1 MTSGSTP
8 AATKPRWGFIG
19 LLGAASGL
27 SAFGMASVVPIL
39 PSLERALGSDYA
51 SLQFVVSAY
60 LLGLG
65 LFQPVQGVLCDRF
78 GRRPVLL
85 CGFAVFAVASL
96 LASLAPSLALLVP
109 ARFLQAMGVSVATVV
124 SRAIV
129 RDSYAPEPA
138 AVAYAF
144 ITAVMGVSPVLAP
157 LAGGL
162 VVGAWG
168 WRAVFWMHAA
178 MAGCLLLLMFVLLRE
193 TRPAS
198 IRPMPVS
205 ELVGGFAVLLRER
218 AFTGYTLAY
227 SFISGAT
234 FIFVTI
240 GAALFN
246 RLFGLSVTQFG
257 VLWSSLAAA
266 YVLGAA
272 SAGSLARR
280 HGSRRVAA
288 AGIRVNLISA
298 ALFCGAALW
307 PEPWLPAF
315 VAALA
320 LQTLANGVVSP
331 LALSG
336 AVGEHAA
343 FAGVAAGLSSSI
355 AMLVSMACAMLA
367 GALYDGNPITTA
379 ALLCLVAG
387 AAWLALRSALTAA
400 PGPRSPAAPRGAPRT
415 RHPPA

>member
-138 AVAYAF
+138 ACCF
-144 ITAVMGVSPVLAP
+144 
-157 LAGGL
+157 
-162 VVGAWG
+162 
-168 WRAVFWMHAA
+168 
-178 MAGCLLLLMFVLLRE
+178 
-193 TRPAS
+193 
-198 IRPMPVS
+198 
-205 ELVGGFAVLLRER
+205 
-218 AFTGYTLAY
+218 
-227 SFISGAT
+227 
-234 FIFVTI
+234 
-240 GAALFN
+240 
-246 RLFGLSVTQFG
+246 
-257 VLWSSLAAA
+257 
-266 YVLGAA
+266 
-272 SAGSLARR
+272 
-280 HGSRRVAA
+280 
-288 AGIRVNLISA
+288 
-298 ALFCGAALW
+298 
-307 PEPWLPAF
+307 
-315 VAALA
+315 
-320 LQTLANGVVSP
+320 
-331 LALSG
+331 
-336 AVGEHAA
+336 
-343 FAGVAAGLSSSI
+343 
-355 AMLVSMACAMLA
+355 
-367 GALYDGNPITTA
+367 
-379 ALLCLVAG
+379 
-387 AAWLALRSALTAA
+387 
-400 PGPRSPAAPRGAPRT
+400 
-415 RHPPA
+415 